1 MGGINS
7 FGYSL
12 VLFHFLYITYID
24 FSRLVASLKRKWDQI
39 VSTYRLYA
47 KQMRG
52 LLGDPGVYVV
62 IGLHRLIKE

>member
-1 MGGINS
+1 MGGKNS

-12 VLFHFLYITYID
+12 ILSHFLYITYID
-24 FSRLVASLKRKWDQI
+24 LSPLVACLKRKWDQI

-47 KQMRG
+47 EKIRG
-52 LLGDPGVYVV
+52 LLGDPGVYDV